1 MTSWEGGGVNNTNV
15 KWTRVDKD
23 TTRLE
28 PCTHDEVD
36 ITITIYVVDS
46 VCVPNDT
53 GKLQFKWWPLM

>member
-23 TTRLE
+23 TARLD
-28 PCTHDEVD
+28 PSTHDEVD

-46 VCVPNDT
+46 VRESYHSNGDH
-53 GKLQFKWWPLM
+53 

>member
-1 MTSWEGGGVNNTNV
+1 MTLREGGGVNNTNV

-23 TTRLE
+23 TARLE

-46 VCVPNDT
+46 VRVANDP
-53 GKLQFKWWPLM
+53 GKLPFKW